1 MFLTS
6 AVFLHRPSSI
16 VHRPVGLGWKEEE
29 EKQTQVDL
37 AMAPSQQNTGELPS
51 AEEVVDVVAGSE
63 KATRKPIS
71 TVVMVISMQ
80 TEALPLVNKFQL
92 SEDHDGL
99 FGGSKRGGD
108 FLSGFSLGGVVF
120 GTLAYVFDPQLR
132 RYILNEDEYGFR
144 RPRRLVYYEDESGLE
159 KARQTL
165 NWKIRQLNFAI
176 DRVSLRLRGEKEMP
190 DPESI
195 EANSW
200 FGATL

>member
-1 MFLTS
+1 MLS
-6 AVFLHRPSSI
+6 QDRRRQRVSPSRPLSWSYRCRRRLSPSS
-16 VHRPVGLGWKEEE
+16 
-29 EKQTQVDL
+29 T
-37 AMAPSQQNTGELPS
+37 SS
-51 AEEVVDVVAGSE
+51 SS
-63 KATRKPIS
+63 RK
-71 TVVMVISMQ
+71 TTM
-80 TEALPLVNKFQL
+80 
-92 SEDHDGL
+92 DYC
-99 FGGSKRGGD
+99 
-108 FLSGFSLGGVVF
+108 FSLGGVVF

>member
-1 MFLTS
+1 
-6 AVFLHRPSSI
+6 
-16 VHRPVGLGWKEEE
+16 
-29 EKQTQVDL
+29 
-37 AMAPSQQNTGELPS
+37 MAPPEENTGELPS
-51 AEEVVDVVAGSE
+51 AEEVVDDAAGSE
-63 KATRKPIS
+63 AATRKPIS

-80 TEALPLVNKFQL
+80 TEALPLVNKLQL

-99 FGGSKRGGD
+99 
-108 FLSGFSLGGVVF
+108 L
-120 GTLAYVFDPQLR
+120 
-132 RYILNEDEYGFR
+132 RYISNEDEYGFR

-176 DRVSLRLRGEKEMP
+176 DRVSSRLRGEKEMP

-195 EANSW
+195 EADSG